1 MPVNSFE
8 NYILTW
14 APDRTRLKAPL
25 YISIAQRME
34 EDIHSGVLA
43 MGTKLPPQRELADFL
58 DVSLNTVTRAYTTCE
73 KKGLIYAVTGKGTF
87 VNSTINSFKSIVEKV
102 SENTVINLGK
112 TVSPVP
118 NTEKFVQIVNEISS
132 HSNFEDYMRMAEPF
146 SSPYQLNAAR
156 EWLNLFG
163 LRQDNEILITSGS
176 QNSLILILAGLF
188 EAGDKIVVD
197 QYTYPN
203 FLSLA
208 NMLRIVLLP
217 VNSDENGMNVAEL
230 KKTLNTNNI
239 KGIYLSPSCS
249 NPQAICMPSARRKDI
264 ANLINQYNL
273 ILIEDDCYAFLLE
286 NKPEPIF
293 NMIRQN
299 AIYLTEL
306 NRAIC
311 PGIKTGFICFDSK
324 FRSRLE
330 QANYNCN
337 LTVDWFYAQIA
348 ANAIL
353 GNIYQRSVKEHI
365 NRTKHRNRI
374 YGKYFPVTNINSYYQ
389 WLELPKGISSIVF
402 ESIALNAGIK
412 VYGSERFLTGDSGGR
427 YYLRVSTCGPDSDQ
441 ELETALSK
449 IKRIFKDIQEKAQD
463 LNYTV

>member
-14 APDRTRLKAPL
+14 KPDKSRLKTPM
-25 YISIAQRME
+25 YISIAQQME
-34 EDIHSGVLA
+34 EDIHSGTLA
-43 MGTKLPPQRELADFL
+43 MGTKLPPQRELADYL
-58 DVSLNTVTRAYTTCE
+58 DVSLNTITRAYTTCE

-87 VNSTINSFKSIVEKV
+87 VNSTINSFKSIVEKS
-102 SENTVINLGK
+102 SENIVINLGK

-118 NTEKFVQIVNEISS
+118 NTEKFVRIVNDISS
-132 HSNFEDYMRMAEPF
+132 QHNFEEYMRMAEPF

-156 EWLNLFG
+156 EWLNIFR
-163 LRQDNEILITSGS
+163 LRQDNEILTTSGS
-176 QNSLILILAGLF
+176 QNSLILILVSLF

-208 NMLRIVLLP
+208 NMLHIVLLP
-217 VNSDENGMNVAEL
+217 VHSDENGMDASEL
-230 KKTLNTNNI
+230 KKVLKTNNV

-249 NPQAICMPSARRKDI
+249 NPQAICMPYERRKEI
-264 ANLINQYNL
+264 ADLIDEHNL
-273 ILIEDDCYAFLLE
+273 ILIEDDCYAFLLDD
-286 NKPEPIF
+286 KPVPIF
-293 NMIRQN
+293 NMIKQN
-299 AIYLTEL
+299 GIYLTEL

-324 FRSRLE
+324 FRSKLE

-337 LTVDWFYAQIA
+337 LTIDWFYAQIA

-353 GNIYQRSVKEHI
+353 EEVYRNTIKEHI
-365 NRTKHRNRI
+365 RRTRNRNKI
-374 YGKYFPVTNINSYYQ
+374 YGKYFPITNINSYYQ

-402 ESIALNAGIK
+402 ESIALNAGVK
-412 VYGSERFLTGDSGGR
+412 VYGSERFLTGDSAGR
-427 YYLRVSTCGPDSDQ
+427 YYLRVSTSGPQSDQ
-441 ELETALSK
+441 ELERALSI
-449 IKRIFKDIQEKAQD
+449 IKRIFNDIQEKALD